1 MPALWK
7 PFAKNT
13 AEGGGLSFA
22 SVLAHS
28 VGGTLKAMDVIYGI
42 HVVAE
47 ALRARSRSLDHV
59 EVASERHDQRLQAV
73 IDLARERGVSV
84 RFVPRDQ
91 LDRLARSKSH
101 QGAVAVVSGKS
112 YSELDEILG
121 AKKGTHNFIL
131 ALDGV
136 EDPHNLGALIR
147 TADGAGVDGLVIPE
161 RRAVGVNATVAKASA
176 GASEH
181 VRIARVV
188 NLARAL
194 EELKERNIWIVGL
207 DERGQSSYDKVDY
220 NMDCALVLGAEGHG
234 LHDLMRKKCDYLVSI
249 PMMGGVSSLNVSVAG
264 AVVMYEV
271 ARQRRTVAAIEPSQ
285 SPARQRKGLGS

>member
-1 MPALWK
+1 M
-7 PFAKNT
+7 
-13 AEGGGLSFA
+13 
-22 SVLAHS
+22 
-28 VGGTLKAMDVIYGI
+28 GGTLKAMDVIYGI

-73 IDLARERGVSV
+73 IDLAREHGVSV

-136 EDPHNLGALIR
+136 EDPHNLGAIIR

-181 VRIARVV
+181 VRVARVV

-194 EELKERNIWIVGL
+194 DELKERNIWIVGL
-207 DERGQSSYDKVDY
+207 DERGQSTYDKIDY
-220 NMDCALVLGAEGHG
+220 NMDCAVVLGAEGHG
-234 LHDLMRKKCDYLVSI
+234 LHDLIRKKCDYLVSI
-249 PMMGGVSSLNVSVAG
+249 PMMGRISSLNVSVAG
-264 AVVMYEV
+264 AVVMYEA
-271 ARQRRTVAAIEPSQ
+271 ARQRRAVAAAEPSQ
-285 SPARQRKGLGS
+285 NRARQRKGLGS

>member
-1 MPALWK
+1 
-7 PFAKNT
+7 
-13 AEGGGLSFA
+13 
-22 SVLAHS
+22 V
-28 VGGTLKAMDVIYGI
+28 MDVIYGI

-59 EVASERHDQRLQAV
+59 EVASERHDQRLQVV

-220 NMDCALVLGAEGHG
+220 NMDCAVVLGAEGHG
-234 LHDLMRKKCDYLVSI
+234 LHDLIRKKCDYLVSI

-264 AVVMYEV
+264 AVMMYEV